1 MEAKWRRTLYRMT
14 SFPAVRL
21 SDCLDRI
28 GSWWPTEAADAARL
42 SVTSLIAMYL
52 AMYFELDEPQWAG
65 WTVFSLSLATRASSL
80 QKSAWRAIS
89 TIVGA
94 VASIVLMA
102 NFAQSTLAF
111 RLQVGR
117 PGGCAS

>member
-1 MEAKWRRTLYRMT
+1 MSQMKASMAPIPSGR
-14 SFPAVRL
+14 P
-21 SDCLDRI
+21 DRV
-28 GSWWPTEAADAARL
+28 SRWWPAEAADAVRI
-42 SVTSLIAMYL
+42 SVTSIIAMYL